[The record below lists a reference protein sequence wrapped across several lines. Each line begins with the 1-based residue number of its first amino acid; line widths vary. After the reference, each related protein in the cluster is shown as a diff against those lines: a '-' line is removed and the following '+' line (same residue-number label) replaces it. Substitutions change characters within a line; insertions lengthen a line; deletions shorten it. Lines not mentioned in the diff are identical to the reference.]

1 LKSYS
6 SESSPNIFQ
15 NDSPPV
21 SSYST
26 NNTNQYSSLSS
37 NLVTFPN
44 LESSSLPRFNHEK
57 KFDRSNNAFELDSLG
72 ERISNS
78 TSDES
83 TNIEI
88 IERPM
93 TSMTSR
99 KNVSFNNDI
108 DVRIF
113 PKNSKN
119 PKMIESYLLPM
130 TQSKQSSQQQIYQ
143 QTEPIINEENING
156 NSYNSKNNLGN
167 YLQPVNTDSEKRCFH
182 VLST

>member
-1 LKSYS
+1 
-6 SESSPNIFQ
+6 
-15 NDSPPV
+15 
-21 SSYST
+21 
-26 NNTNQYSSLSS
+26 
-37 NLVTFPN
+37 
-44 LESSSLPRFNHEK
+44 LPRFNHEK

-72 ERISNS
+72 ERISNG

-119 PKMIESYLLPM
+119 SKMIESYLLPM
-130 TQSKQSSQQQIYQ
+130 TQSKQSSHQQIYQ
-143 QTEPIINEENING
+143 QTEPIMNEENING
-156 NSYNSKNNLGN
+156 NSYNINSKNNLGN
-167 YLQPVNTDSEKRCFH
+167 Y
-182 VLST
+182 